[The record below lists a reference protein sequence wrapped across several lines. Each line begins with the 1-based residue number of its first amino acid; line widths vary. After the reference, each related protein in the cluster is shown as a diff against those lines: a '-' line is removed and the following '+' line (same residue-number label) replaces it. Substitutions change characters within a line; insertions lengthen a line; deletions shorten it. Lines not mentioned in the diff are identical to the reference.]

1 MPNPIGRKRSS
12 PVNAEVE
19 ALKKVLQDLKSMYFQ
34 DISNISADI
43 QTLGQQTQITETPS
57 EAPSGTPSES

>member
-19 ALKKVLQDLKSMYFQ
+19 ALKKELQDLKSMYFQ

-43 QTLGQQTQITETPS
+43 QTLGQQAQVTETPS
-57 EAPSGTPSES
+57 ETPSES

>member
-12 PVNAEVE
+12 PVSAEVE
-19 ALKKVLQDLKSMYFQ
+19 ALKKELQDLKSMYFQ

-43 QTLGQQTQITETPS
+43 QTLGQQAQSTETPS
-57 EAPSGTPSES
+57 EKPSES

>member
-12 PVNAEVE
+12 PVSAEVE
-19 ALKKVLQDLKSMYFQ
+19 ALKKELQDLKSMYFQ

-43 QTLGQQTQITETPS
+43 QTLDQQAQSTETPS
-57 EAPSGTPSES
+57 ETPSES

>member
-19 ALKKVLQDLKSMYFQ
+19 ALKKELQDLKSMYFQ

-57 EAPSGTPSES
+57 GTPSES

>member
-19 ALKKVLQDLKSMYFQ
+19 ALKKELQDLKSMYFQ

-43 QTLGQQTQITETPS
+43 QTLGQQAQSTETPS
-57 EAPSGTPSES
+57 ETPSES

>member
-12 PVNAEVE
+12 PVSAEVE
-19 ALKKVLQDLKSMYFQ
+19 ALKKELQDLKSMYFQ

-43 QTLGQQTQITETPS
+43 QTLGQQAQSTETTPETPS
-57 EAPSGTPSES
+57 ES

>member
-19 ALKKVLQDLKSMYFQ
+19 ALKKELQDLKSMYFQ

-57 EAPSGTPSES
+57 EAPSETPSES

>member
-19 ALKKVLQDLKSMYFQ
+19 ALKKELQDLKSMYFQ

-43 QTLGQQTQITETPS
+43 QTLGQQAQITETPS

>member
-12 PVNAEVE
+12 PVSAEVE
-19 ALKKVLQDLKSMYFQ
+19 ALKKELQDLKSMYFQ

-43 QTLGQQTQITETPS
+43 QTLGQQAQSTETTSETPS
-57 EAPSGTPSES
+57 ES